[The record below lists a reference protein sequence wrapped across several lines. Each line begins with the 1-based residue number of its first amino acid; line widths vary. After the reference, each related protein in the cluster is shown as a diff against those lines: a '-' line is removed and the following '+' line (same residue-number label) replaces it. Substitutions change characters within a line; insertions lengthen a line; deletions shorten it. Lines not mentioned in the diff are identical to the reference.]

1 MPERRSV
8 MIRRYTMTGD
18 MDDLMRKVDA
28 RFAGQLDAAPGT
40 DVPVRLPPGI
50 LGYQAVRTG
59 DHTLLTITVFAS
71 DAHRER
77 AQRGAQDIRRSL
89 AEFDVAEV
97 ETFAGDVM
105 ISRMAEELLE
115 PVRP

>member
-40 DVPVRLPPGI
+40 DAPVRLPPGI

-77 AQRGAQDIRRSL
+77 AQQGAQDIRRSL